1 MDSKTLLSLFSSII
15 DGQISSFS
23 ELKSYIV
30 SSKLS
35 ITKEELDV
43 LFNTIKKVHWG
54 VFADINYNDY
64 PELWKELV
72 IPDSKYPTLYGD
84 LKKSMVISN
93 IFVALLDIHGYTAF
107 CQKTKKNIS
116 SLHRLDKFVENIVKE
131 TTKKEGVLAVRERGD
146 EILLIGTNALSV
158 LNATFKVIELFSE
171 PMRIGD
177 DEVKAGEEVFLPPFN
192 VSGGIAGGYT
202 FSPMIIGKNG
212 DLQGFIIN
220 FAARLQTRA
229 NTIAPKS
236 TKVVIDQIVYHKLF
250 SSNNVGQDKT
260 QILKKIKFLYHGELK
275 FKGGELKVYE
285 IYYKDE
291 EKYKDLIA
299 DYIGRLNK
307 AIKNNEWQSNVL
319 PILCDIGIL
328 VAENMPKIEEEISI
342 IYDDR
347 VERIPVTNDYIS
359 TSFLHMKYSFKNSK
373 DFHSFMKRFKI
384 TVDIIN
390 KIDSF
395 DPLVREYCNA
405 IYEVYQKIFLEY
417 NKLFSSI
424 VKDKPSDFLTIGE
437 METFLTYDSIKSKYE
452 RIVNKLNSS
461 SEFADKRNIIWLRA
475 FNNIKDSIEFS
486 IYFGKK

>member
-1 MDSKTLLSLFSSII
+1 MDSKSLLSLVRSIL
-15 DGQISSFS
+15 DGRISSFS
-23 ELKSYIV
+23 ELKAYIF

-43 LFNTIKKVHWG
+43 LFDTVKKVHWG
-54 VFADINYNDY
+54 VFAEVNYEDF
-64 PELWKELV
+64 PELWRELV

-107 CQKTKKNIS
+107 CQKTRKNIS

-131 TTKKEGVLAVRERGD
+131 TAKKEGVLAIRERGD
-146 EILLIGTNALSV
+146 EILLIGANALAV
-158 LNATFKVIELFSE
+158 LNATFKVIELFSK
-171 PMRIGD
+171 PMKVGND
-177 DEVKAGEEVFLPPFN
+177 DVKAGEEVFLPPFN
-192 VSGGIAGGYT
+192 ISGGIAGGYA

-236 TKVVIDQIVYHKLF
+236 TKVVVDQIVYHKLI
-250 SSNNVGQDKT
+250 SSNNIQSDKAK
-260 QILKKIKFLYHGELK
+260 ILKKIKFLYHGELK

-299 DYIGRLNK
+299 EYIAKLNK
-307 AIKNNEWQSNVL
+307 AIKNNEWQINVL
-319 PILCDIGIL
+319 PILCDIGML
-328 VAENMPKIEEEISI
+328 VAENMPRIEEEVLVV
-342 IYDDR
+342 YDDK
-347 VERIPVTNDYIS
+347 VERIPVSNDYIS

-373 DFHSFMKRFKI
+373 DFHSFIKRFKM

-417 NKLFSSI
+417 NKLFALI
-424 VKDKPSDFLTIGE
+424 VKDKPSDFLTIDE
-437 METFLTYDSIKSKYE
+437 METFLTYDSVKSRYEGIIK
-452 RIVNKLNSS
+452 KLNSS
-461 SEFADKRNIIWLRA
+461 PEFADKRNIIWLRA
-475 FNNIKDSIEFS
+475 FNNIKNSIEFS